1 VVRRVPGTI
10 EEFALRPMA
19 QTWAQFQDLAGTVAR
34 RLALTDP
41 SGYLVLDSLST
52 GGSPTDPRT
61 RMAALASYYLVA
73 DPDATM
79 FMAWGGEEPASAW
92 SRHWWDAIG
101 FDVGRPQGALS
112 EFATGADPAN
122 EALVYH
128 VFGRQY
134 DRALVLY
141 KPLSYA
147 AGKGTGGTGDDT
159 ATVHPLNGNYRPLN
173 ADGTLGPVTQSVT
186 LRNGEGAI
194 LVRA

>member
-1 VVRRVPGTI
+1 V
-10 EEFALRPMA
+10 
-19 QTWAQFQDLAGTVAR
+19 
-34 RLALTDP
+34 
-41 SGYLVLDSLST
+41 
-52 GGSPTDPRT
+52 
-61 RMAALASYYLVA
+61 AALASYYLVA
-73 DPDATM
+73 DPDQTL

-101 FDVGRPQGALS
+101 FDIGRPRSALS

-122 EALVYH
+122 PVLTYH

-141 KPLSYA
+141 KPISYA
-147 AGKGTGGTGDDT
+147 AGKGAGGTGDDT
-159 ATVHPLNGNYRPLN
+159 AAAHRLNGNYRPLN